1 MSNINAVVI
10 EGNLVKAA
18 ELSRWNDGTPYCR
31 FTIANNES
39 YKDNAGNWVDIPSFI
54 DCMVKGAYAES
65 MSKHLLKGRRVTVMG
80 RIKQN
85 RWKDEAGNTKS
96 AIVIKVQEISLAPG
110 MFQAKEEG
118 AGNNQTNYN
127 QPVNSEAVQSAGS
140 SEAEPAGDFWQDSE
154 IPF

>member
-1 MSNINAVVI
+1 MSNINTVVI

-39 YKDNAGNWVDIPSFI
+39 YKDKDGNWIDIPSFI
-54 DCMVKGAYAES
+54 DCMAKGAYAES
-65 MSKHLLKGRRVTVMG
+65 MSKHLLKGRRVTVSG

-85 RWKDEAGNTKS
+85 RWKDESGNTRS
-96 AIVIKVQEISLAPG
+96 AIIIKVQEISLAPG
-110 MFQAKEEG
+110 IFQAKEDG
-118 AGNNQTNYN
+118 TDNNAGNYN
-127 QPVNSEAVQSAGS
+127 QPVNSEAVQSSNG
-140 SEAEPAGDFWQDSE
+140 SEAEPAGNFWQDSE